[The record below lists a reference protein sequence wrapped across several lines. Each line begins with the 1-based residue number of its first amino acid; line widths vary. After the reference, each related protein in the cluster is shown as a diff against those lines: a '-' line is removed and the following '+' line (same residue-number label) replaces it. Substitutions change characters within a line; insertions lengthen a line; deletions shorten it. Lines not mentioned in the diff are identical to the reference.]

1 MKGAALT
8 IDMMILLI
16 LAIVALAAIIYLF
29 FTTWSSSSPQ
39 IATQSEWRSACTALA
54 SFGNCKVEN
63 VAKFFKGPKLVAY
76 AQTNIAD
83 CKSNTYS
90 YDPRDDDNYCNT
102 NDQNKKCCTN
112 IAKSCGC
119 PV

>member
-63 VAKFFKGPKLVAY
+63 VAKFFKDSKLVAY
-76 AQTNIAD
+76 AQTNIAG
-83 CKSNTYS
+83 CKSDSYS
-90 YDPRDDDNYCNT
+90 YNPGGDDYCKTT
-102 NDQNKKCCTN
+102 NNQILTCCTN